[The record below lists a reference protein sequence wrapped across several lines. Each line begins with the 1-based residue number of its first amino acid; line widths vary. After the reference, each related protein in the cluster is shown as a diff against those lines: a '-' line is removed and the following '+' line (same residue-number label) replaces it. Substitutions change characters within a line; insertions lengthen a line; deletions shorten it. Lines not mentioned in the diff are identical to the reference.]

1 MKISLR
7 EIPQGRKRFLKTKNL
22 EDINNWPSH
31 LAEIKNILS
40 LHSNFQ
46 IVGNQVYF
54 EVVSRDSTPQML
66 LEVIGAPIPLEQYA
80 LSLIDTAVCTS
91 LVYQFSDINLF
102 NTDFES
108 LLETSWNLYEEIL
121 RGVTEKP
128 GSKLLEFFHIV
139 LNDDKI
145 ELHFFRQKDYIQK

>member
-7 EIPQGRKRFLKTKNL
+7 EIPQGRKRFLKAKNL
-22 EDINNWPSH
+22 EDIHNWLSH

-54 EVVSRDSTPQML
+54 EVVSKDSTPQMM
-66 LEVIGAPIPLEQYA
+66 LEVIGVPIPLERYA
-80 LSLIDTAVCTS
+80 LSLIDTANCTS
-91 LVYQFSDINLF
+91 LIYQFSDINLF
-102 NTDFES
+102 NSDFEG
-108 LLETSWNLYEEIL
+108 LLETSWNLYEEVTK
-121 RGVTEKP
+121 GVSERP